1 MYNIYI
7 YAYDCVTLLY
17 KRNSYGIVNQLYFN
31 KSIKNNDNIITV
43 KTFIKQDLCHKS
55 PVWVSIPQLDENNNT
70 FRASFTSI

>member
-55 PVWVSIPQLDENNNT
+55 PV
-70 FRASFTSI
+70 